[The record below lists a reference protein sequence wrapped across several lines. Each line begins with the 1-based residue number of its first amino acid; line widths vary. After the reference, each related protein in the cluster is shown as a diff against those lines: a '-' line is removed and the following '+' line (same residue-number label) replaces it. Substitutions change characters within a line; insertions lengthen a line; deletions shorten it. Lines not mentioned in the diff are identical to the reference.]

1 MRAQPFDDYRPLL
14 IAFNL
19 ATQRGDASQGAGTI
33 GPRRK
38 VVEARATR
46 GKRSQHRI
54 AMRYGLVAR
63 HAQASQNVARRPHHH
78 RLCVRTHH
86 FRLYYILLS
95 TNAARTRRTRYN
107 SARVLRLDN
116 KAIAHIF
123 YETADLMEVNGDDSF
138 RIRSYRRAAEA
149 LEGHPQQVSDLM
161 DEPKKLLAIPGIG
174 KGMAANIQ
182 ELNREGKLTPHQEL
196 LKKYRPSMLELLK
209 IQGLGPKTIA
219 MLWSAFQ
226 VSDLAGVEQL
236 ARDGK
241 LRELPRMSEKTEQ
254 KILKA
259 IEDYRRISG
268 RFLLDEADRT
278 AEKLTEHLRHIQGI
292 DKITPAGSLRRGRE
306 TVGDLDVLVTGPCCV
321 DDQQRADLIEEILR
335 FPGIVQ
341 VLAKGDNKV
350 SFKLRN
356 GLQVDVRTLSPD
368 TYGAAL
374 QYFTGSKNHNVTL
387 RQRALKLG
395 FTLSEYG
402 LFRLDDNQRVA
413 GATEEEIYGKLNL
426 DCIPPEMRENC
437 GEIEAAA
444 EHKLPRLITIDDI
457 RGEVHMHTVET
468 DGRNTIAEMAEA
480 AKARGYQYIAITDHS
495 KNLAFAN
502 GLDDKRA
509 VEHIA
514 RIHAA
519 NDQTEGIT
527 IMAGIEVDILADGAL
542 DLSDSVLEQMDVV
555 VASVHS
561 AFNQESGQMTDRLLQ
576 AIGNGNV
583 SILGHPTGRLLL
595 RRDAYPFN
603 MDAVLKTALQNKVAM
618 ELNAYPDRLDLNDV
632 HLRMAREHGVKVVI
646 NTDAH
651 HTTHFEKIK
660 YGILQARRAW
670 LTPADVLNT
679 LPEKEFRQAMK
690 RL

>member
-1 MRAQPFDDYRPLL
+1 MTRP
-14 IAFNL
+14 
-19 ATQRGDASQGAGTI
+19 
-33 GPRRK
+33 
-38 VVEARATR
+38 
-46 GKRSQHRI
+46 
-54 AMRYGLVAR
+54 
-63 HAQASQNVARRPHHH
+63 
-78 RLCVRTHH
+78 
-86 FRLYYILLS
+86 
-95 TNAARTRRTRYN
+95 
-107 SARVLRLDN
+107 LDN
-116 KAIAHIF
+116 KTIAHIF
-123 YETADLMEVNGDDSF
+123 YETADLMEVNSDDSF

-149 LEGHPQQVSDLM
+149 LEGHHEQVSELAD
-161 DEPKKLLAIPGIG
+161 DPKKLLAIPGIG

-182 ELNREGKLTPHQEL
+182 ELVRDGKLPQHQEL
-196 LKKYRPSMLELLK
+196 LQKYRPSMLELLK

-219 MLWSAFQ
+219 LLWSAFQ
-226 VSDLAGVEQL
+226 VSDLEGVEKL
-236 ARDGK
+236 AREGK
-241 LRELPRMSEKTEQ
+241 LRELPRLSEKSEQ

-278 AEKLTEHLRHIQGI
+278 AQKLTEHLQHIKDI

-306 TVGDLDVLVTGPCCV
+306 TVGDLDVLITGPCCV
-321 DDQQRADLIEEILR
+321 NDQQRTELIEEILR
-335 FPGIVQ
+335 FPGILQ

-350 SFKLRN
+350 SFKLRS
-356 GLQVDVRTLSPD
+356 GMQVDVRLLPPES
-368 TYGAAL
+368 YGAAM

-387 RQRALKLG
+387 RQRALKMG
-395 FTLSEYG
+395 YTLNEYG
-402 LFRLDDNQRVA
+402 LFRLDNEERVA
-413 GATEEEIYGKLNL
+413 SATEDEIYGALKL
-426 DCIPPEMRENC
+426 DCIPPELRESC

-444 EHKLPRLITIDDI
+444 AHTLPNLITLQDI

-468 DGRNTIAEMAEA
+468 DGKCTIAEMADA

-514 RIHAA
+514 RIRKA
-519 NDQTEGIT
+519 NDEVSGIT
-527 IMAGIEVDILADGAL
+527 IMSGIEVDILAEGEL
-542 DLSDSVLEQMDVV
+542 DLSDEVLAQMDVV

-561 AFNQESGQMTDRLLQ
+561 AFNQEPEQMTDRLLR
-576 AIGNGNV
+576 ALDNKNV

-595 RRDAYPFN
+595 RRDAYKFD
-603 MDAVLKTALQNKVAM
+603 MSAVLKSALKNQVAM

-632 HLRMAREHGVKVVI
+632 HLRMARERGVKIVI

-651 HTTHFEKIK
+651 HTSHFEKLK

-679 LPEKEFRQAMK
+679 LPEKEFRPAMK
-690 RL
+690 KHWPDS